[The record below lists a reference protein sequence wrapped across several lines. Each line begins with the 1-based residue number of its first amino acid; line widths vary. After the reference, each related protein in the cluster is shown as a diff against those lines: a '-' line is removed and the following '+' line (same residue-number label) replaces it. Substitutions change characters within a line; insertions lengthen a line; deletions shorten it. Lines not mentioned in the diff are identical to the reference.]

1 MKNNLVAATDY
12 SKHLEKMSVSIFL
25 NAEVAS
31 KLVAKEIAKKIIE
44 KNDKKENCVL
54 GLSAGSTPVQI
65 YNELVEMH
73 QRGELSFKN
82 VVVFNTDEFYPIAK
96 NSLQSRHLYMHEYL
110 LNNVDIQKQNI
121 HLFDGS
127 IAKENVTEYCQKY
140 EEEIEKA
147 GGIDI
152 QILGVDG
159 AGQIGANE
167 PGSSINSR
175 TRVLSL
181 NNSTRIGKASDFY
194 GEENVPLHCFTMG
207 LGTIL
212 SARKIILLGWG
223 ESKAKIVQ
231 RLIEEKPSDL
241 VPASCLQNHPNV
253 NMIIDESAAAYL
265 TRIRT
270 PWLVGNC
277 KWSDKM
283 IKRAVFWLCQKLNKP
298 ILKLTSLDYNDN
310 GMNDLITEKGTA
322 YDINIKVFNDLQRT
336 ITGWPGGKPN
346 ADDST
351 RPERAKPFPK
361 KVLIFSPHPDDD
373 VISMGGTL
381 ARLSEQGH
389 EVHVAYQTSG
399 SIAVADDDAVRFLDF
414 VRDYATIYGHEK
426 NNADKSYLD
435 ALKVLSKKKPG
446 EPDSDEIR
454 EIKAAIRR
462 GEAKSAC
469 RFLNITEDR
478 THFLN
483 LPFYE
488 TGTVKK
494 KPIGEE
500 DIQITIELLR
510 KIKPHQIFA
519 AGDLSDPH
527 GTHRVCFQ
535 AIEEALKRLKNDEW
549 LKDCRVWLYR
559 GAWQEWDVSEA
570 EMAVPLSPTEVN
582 VKRLAIYKH
591 QSQKDRPLFPGTDP
605 REFWMRAEQRNQN
618 TAKTFD
624 KLGMAEY
631 EAIELFVQYKMEE

>member
-1 MKNNLVAATDY
+1 MKDTLISSTDY
-12 SKHLEKMSVSIFL
+12 AKHLERMNVSIFS

-31 KLVAKEIAKKIIE
+31 KLVAKEIAHKIIE
-44 KNDKKENCVL
+44 KNNKNEQCVL

-73 QRGELSFKN
+73 KSENLSFKN
-82 VVVFNTDEFYPIAK
+82 VVVFNTDEFYPIEK
-96 NSLQSRHLYMHEYL
+96 NSLQSRYRYMYEYL
-110 LNNVDIQKQNI
+110 LDYVDIQKHNI

-127 IAKENVTEYCQKY
+127 IAKENIGEYCNNY
-140 EEEIEKA
+140 EKEIEQA

-152 QILGVDG
+152 QILGVEG

-167 PGSSINSR
+167 PGSPLNSR
-175 TRVLSL
+175 TRVISL
-181 NNSTRIGKASDFY
+181 NHSTRVGKASDFY
-194 GEENVPLHCFTMG
+194 GEENVPNYCFTMG
-207 LGTIL
+207 LETIL
-212 SARKIILLGWG
+212 NARKIILLSWG

-231 RLIEEKPSDL
+231 RLVEEAPSDL

-253 NMIIDESAAAYL
+253 NLIIDESAAAHL

-283 IKRAVFWLCQKLNKP
+283 IRRAVFWLCEKVNKP
-298 ILKLTSLDYNDN
+298 ILKLTSRDYNDN
-310 GMNDLITEKGTA
+310 GMNDLITERGTA
-322 YDINIKVFNDLQRT
+322 YDINIKVFNDLQHT

-351 RPERAKPFPK
+351 RPERANPYPK
-361 KVLIFSPHPDDD
+361 KVIIFSPHPDDD

-381 ARLSEQGH
+381 ARLSEQKH
-389 EVHVAYQTSG
+389 DVHVAYQTSG
-399 SIAVADDDAVRFLDF
+399 SIAVADDEAVRFLDF
-414 VRDYATIYGHEK
+414 VRDYSKIYKQDDTVAE
-426 NNADKSYLD
+426 KSYND
-435 ALKVLSKKKPG
+435 AIKVLEIKKPG
-446 EPDSDEIR
+446 ETDSDEVR

-462 GEAKSAC
+462 GEAKAAC
-469 RFLNITEDR
+469 RFLNIPESR

-500 DIQITIELLR
+500 DVKIVAELLQ

-535 AIEEALKRLKNDEW
+535 AIAEALIRLKNEEW
-549 LKDCRVWLYR
+549 IKDCRVWLYR
-559 GAWQEWDVSEA
+559 GAWQEWDIAEA
-570 EMAVPLSPTEVN
+570 EMAVPLSPAEVMI
-582 VKRLAIYKH
+582 KRLAIYKH

-605 REFWMRAEQRNQN
+605 REFWMRAEQRNEN
-618 TAKTFD
+618 TAKIFD

-631 EAIELFVQYKMEE
+631 QAIELFVQYQFDK